1 MGWRERG
8 LRVLKAMRL
17 VASLFRLVVAP
28 CIALGCASPAKPAA
42 IPRDERT
49 ALSRAALDTLEREAC
64 PRLLTRTFPLAE
76 PRGTVS
82 TGRLWVRRCEARRA
96 ASTLDLDVDV
106 LGWQWSGEESWGFA
120 VREYV
125 YFSASIHARLS
136 GAIEAD
142 GQRVSLR
149 VWTDAPPDIQVREI
163 GRVDARASNPAA
175 SMLGV
180 AAALVGQGPNVL
192 ATAALR
198 GRVRDLIAD
207 RAVAGIPIVIGE
219 APALRGA
226 ARAASDAPLVL
237 LDETERLHPGGALIS
252 GSYLAGASTTLRW
265 SVDGDAVALARPVC
279 VDEALELVDS
289 VVAERA
295 PSAARPLH
303 DVVTLTGRG
312 EATLPALACPWVLVT
327 GARDDRP
334 VSVALMLAPR
344 TPHRPANAAHRWLRA
359 TLVAYEL
366 STPESTA
373 VTFSVGPDD
382 APRSFGRALPGARSP
397 AVGLVA
403 PLFEI
408 ARDAPVTIRAM
419 EQHPRAPSFW
429 NPSPGFD
436 QTLLARGS
444 VGLDAHLAQQE
455 QSVPLSLD
463 GHAVGMARVR
473 FEAIDV
479 E

>member
-1 MGWRERG
+1 MRFVDVLLGVFG
-8 LRVLKAMRL
+8 LPSVG
-17 VASLFRLVVAP
+17 
-28 CIALGCASPAKPAA
+28 IALGCGSPAKPAA
-42 IPRDERT
+42 DVPRDEPA

-82 TGRLWVRRCEARRA
+82 TGRLWVRRCA
-96 ASTLDLDVDV
+96 AKRSAGTLDLDVDV

-125 YFSASIHARLS
+125 YFSASIHARLN

-142 GQRVSLR
+142 GDRVNLR
-149 VWTDAPPDIQVREI
+149 VWSDTPPDVTVREI
-163 GRVDARASNPAA
+163 GRVDARASTPAA

-198 GRVRDLIAD
+198 GRVRDLIAE

-219 APALRGA
+219 APALRVPGTS
-226 ARAASDAPLVL
+226 ASDVPGVVL

-252 GSYLAGASTTLRW
+252 GSYAAGASTTLRW
-265 SVDGDAVALARPVC
+265 SVDGDGVALARPVC
-279 VDEALELVDS
+279 VDEALELVDA

-303 DVVTLTGRG
+303 DVVTLAGRG
-312 EATLPALACPWVLVT
+312 EATLPALGCPWVLVT
-327 GARDDRP
+327 GARDDRA
-334 VSVALMLAPR
+334 VSVALKLTPRVPHVLA
-344 TPHRPANAAHRWLRA
+344 NSAHRWLRA

-366 STPESTA
+366 TVPKSTA
-373 VTFSVGPDD
+373 VVFSIGPDD
-382 APRSFGRALPGARSP
+382 APRSFGRALPEAKSP

-403 PLFEI
+403 PLFEL
-408 ARDAPVTIRAM
+408 ARGAPVTVRAL

-436 QTLLARGS
+436 ESLLARGA
-444 VGLDAHLAQQE
+444 VELDPHLARQE

-463 GHAVGMARVR
+463 GHTVGMARVR